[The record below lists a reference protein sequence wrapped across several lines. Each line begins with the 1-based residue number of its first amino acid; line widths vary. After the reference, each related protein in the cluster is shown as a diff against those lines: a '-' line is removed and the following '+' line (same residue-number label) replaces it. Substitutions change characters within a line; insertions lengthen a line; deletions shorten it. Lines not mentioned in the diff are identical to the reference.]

1 MTDSPKQR
9 STLTRYAW
17 LSIAAALVTMA
28 LKAGAYLLTGSVG
41 LLSDAL
47 ESIVNL
53 VGAIM
58 LLSMLILAAR
68 PADDNHAYGH
78 SKAEYFSSG
87 FEGSLILIAAG
98 SIIYTAIMRL
108 INPKPLEQLGLGLLV
123 LVIASLVNLGVSLI
137 MRRAGK
143 RHNAVSLTA
152 NSHHLM
158 TDVWT
163 SAGVLVGVGAVAIT
177 GWQPLDSIV
186 AILAALNI
194 LWSGIK
200 IVRESVYGLMDT
212 ALPQEDLD
220 KIELTLE
227 KYKCQGVEF
236 HAVRTRLAGASKFVN
251 MHVLVPNEWTVEH
264 GHALLNQLESELKES
279 LPNSNIFTHLE
290 PLQDPTSYTDIEVC

>member
-1 MTDSPKQR
+1 
-9 STLTRYAW
+9 
-17 LSIAAALVTMA
+17 MA

-68 PADDNHAYGH
+68 PADDNHTYGH

-123 LVIASLVNLGVSLI
+123 LVIASLINLGTSLI
-137 MRRAGK
+137 MRRAGR
-143 RHNAVSLTA
+143 RHNAVSLIA

-163 SAGVLVGVGAVAIT
+163 SVGVLVGVGAVAIT

-186 AILAALNI
+186 AILAAINI
-194 LWSGIK
+194 LWSGFS

-236 HAVRTRLAGASKFVN
+236 HALRTRLAGASKFVN

-264 GHALLNQLESELKES
+264 GHALLNQLESELKET

-290 PLQDPTSYTDIEVC
+290 PLHDPTSYTDIEVC

>member
-1 MTDSPKQR
+1 MAESPKQR

-123 LVIASLVNLGVSLI
+123 LVIASLINLGTSLI

-143 RHNAVSLTA
+143 RHNAISLIA

-212 ALPQEDLD
+212 ALPLEDLD

-236 HAVRTRLAGASKFVN
+236 HAVRTRQAGASKFVN

-264 GHALLNQLESELKES
+264 GHALLNQLESELKET

>member
-1 MTDSPKQR
+1 MAESPKQR

-17 LSIAAALVTMA
+17 LSIAAALVTIA

-123 LVIASLVNLGVSLI
+123 LVIASLINLGVSLI

-143 RHNAVSLTA
+143 RHNAISLTA

-194 LWSGIK
+194 LWSGFT

-220 KIELTLE
+220 LIDWVLD
-227 KYKCQGVEF
+227 KYKSQGVEF
-236 HAVRTRLAGASKFVN
+236 HAVRTRQSGASKFVN
-251 MHVLVPNEWTVEH
+251 MHVLVPNEWTVQH
-264 GHALLNQLESELKES
+264 GHELLNQIENELKDR
-279 LPNSNIFTHLE
+279 LPTSNIFTHLE
-290 PLQDPTSYTDIEVC
+290 PLHDPTSYADIEVC

>member
-1 MTDSPKQR
+1 MTESQTHR

-17 LSIAAALVTMA
+17 LSIAAALLTMA

-68 PADDNHAYGH
+68 PADDNHTYGH

-123 LVIASLVNLGVSLI
+123 LVIASLINLGTSLI
-137 MRRAGK
+137 MRRAGR
-143 RHNAVSLTA
+143 RHNAVSLIA

-163 SAGVLVGVGAVAIT
+163 SVGVLVGVGAVAIT

-186 AILAALNI
+186 AILAAINI
-194 LWSGIK
+194 LWSGFS

-236 HAVRTRLAGASKFVN
+236 HALRTRLAGASKFVN

-264 GHALLNQLESELKES
+264 GHALLNQLESELKET

-290 PLQDPTSYTDIEVC
+290 PLHDPTSYTDIEVC

>member
-1 MTDSPKQR
+1 MAESPKQR

-123 LVIASLVNLGVSLI
+123 LVIASLINLGVSLI

-143 RHNAVSLTA
+143 RHNAISLTA

-194 LWSGIK
+194 LWSGFT

-220 KIELTLE
+220 LIDWVLD
-227 KYKCQGVEF
+227 KYKSQGVEF
-236 HAVRTRLAGASKFVN
+236 HAVRTRQSGASKFVN
-251 MHVLVPNEWTVEH
+251 MHVLVPNEWTVQH
-264 GHALLNQLESELKES
+264 GHELLNQIENELKDR
-279 LPNSNIFTHLE
+279 LPTSNIFTHLE
-290 PLQDPTSYTDIEVC
+290 PLHDPTSYADIEVC

>member
-1 MTDSPKQR
+1 MAESPKQR

-123 LVIASLVNLGVSLI
+123 LVIAALINLGVSLI

-143 RHNAVSLTA
+143 RHNAISLTA

-194 LWSGIK
+194 LWSGFT

-220 KIELTLE
+220 LIDWVLD
-227 KYKCQGVEF
+227 KYKSQGVEF
-236 HAVRTRLAGASKFVN
+236 HAVRTRQSGASKFVN
-251 MHVLVPNEWTVEH
+251 MHVLVPNEWTVQH
-264 GHALLNQLESELKES
+264 GHELLNQIENELKDR
-279 LPNSNIFTHLE
+279 LPTSNIFTHLE
-290 PLQDPTSYTDIEVC
+290 PLHDPTSYADIEVC

>member
-1 MTDSPKQR
+1 MAESPKQR

-17 LSIAAALVTMA
+17 LSIAAALLTMA

-123 LVIASLVNLGVSLI
+123 LVIASLINLGTSLI

-143 RHNAVSLTA
+143 HHNAVSLIA

-194 LWSGIK
+194 LWSGFT

-290 PLQDPTSYTDIEVC
+290 PLHDPTSYTDIEVC

>member
-108 INPKPLEQLGLGLLV
+108 INPQPLEQLGLGLLV
-123 LVIASLVNLGVSLI
+123 LVIASLINLGVSLI

-143 RHNAVSLTA
+143 RHYAVSLTA

-236 HAVRTRLAGASKFVN
+236 HAVRTRLAGASKFIN

>member
-1 MTDSPKQR
+1 MAESPKQR

-123 LVIASLVNLGVSLI
+123 LVIASLINLGTSLI

-143 RHNAVSLTA
+143 RHNAISLIA

-163 SAGVLVGVGAVAIT
+163 SAGVLVGVGAVAVT

-212 ALPQEDLD
+212 ALPLEDLD
-220 KIELTLE
+220 KIELALE

-236 HAVRTRLAGASKFVN
+236 HAVRTRQAGASKFVN

-264 GHALLNQLESELKES
+264 GHALLNQLESELKET

>member
-1 MTDSPKQR
+1 MAESPKQR

-123 LVIASLVNLGVSLI
+123 LVIASLINLGTSLI

-143 RHNAVSLTA
+143 RHNAVSLIA

-186 AILAALNI
+186 AILAAINI
-194 LWSGIK
+194 LWSGFT

-212 ALPQEDLD
+212 ALPVEDLE
-220 KIELTLE
+220 KIDLTLE